1 MSESQQDQKFVTSL
15 VQSAIPL
22 APNTAVS
29 PCSSPLETFRTSQ
42 AAKRNKE
49 KLLYSQ
55 ATILS
60 APGKFTPNY
69 CLPLIYIKPEFQ
81 PPPSFAKTFGGLAS
95 EGGGWN
101 PGIWSIACVAS
112 CKAAK
117 GFKST
122 FSILLTAWQSK
133 QQKHRKNPY
142 NEAVMRNESQA
153 TWATIFWAKVTTL
166 SHKQTNKPKQTKNG
180 GFLIQEFILYI
191 GKSSKRNKV

>member
-81 PPPSFAKTFGGLAS
+81 PPSSFAKTLGLIIAS

-101 PGIWSIACVAS
+101 PGNWSTTCVAR
-112 CKAAK
+112 C
-117 GFKST
+117 KST

-142 NEAVMRNESQA
+142 NEAVMRNKSRA

-166 SHKQTNKPKQTKNG
+166 FHKQTNKPKQTKNG
-180 GFLIQEFILYI
+180 GFLSQEFILYI
-191 GKSSKRNKV
+191 GKSSTRNKV